1 MDKHFKSKLKAKT
14 RCFGVILSPWSM
26 QIRRS
31 LLFFTKSMFFKSE
44 TLTTSGNRNVKV
56 QG

>member
-1 MDKHFKSKLKAKT
+1 MDKHFKSKMKAKT

-26 QIRRS
+26 QILFSQIRRS
-31 LLFFTKSMFFKSE
+31 ANMFFKSE